1 MAANIGLAISG
12 WSTTAGS
19 NQPDSTDLASTLRE
33 DLQAIQAAVRYL
45 RTAGTIASASTTD
58 MATKSEEI
66 LSVSGTTAITALGT
80 VSAGMIKVLVFE
92 DVLTFTHNGT
102 SLILPTAANI
112 TTAAGDVAVM
122 LSLGSGNWR
131 CLSYTRA
138 SGEAVRD
145 VAS

>member
-45 RTAGTIASASTTD
+45 RTSGTIASASTTD
-58 MATKSEEI
+58 LATKSEEI
-66 LSVSGTTAITALGT
+66 LSVSGTTTITALGT
-80 VSAGMIKVLVFE
+80 VSAGMIKTLVFQ
-92 DVLTFTHNGT
+92 DALTLTHNGT
-102 SLILPTAANI
+102 SLILPNADNI
-112 TTAAGDVAVM
+112 VTTAGDTATF

-131 CLSYTRA
+131 LIGYHRA
-138 SGEAVRD
+138 VNVG
-145 VAS
+145 